1 LGKCEDL
8 SDPCALGLKLNV
20 TVRPFKK
27 SKERKV
33 VKRLKKGKKVTY
45 RVKIS
50 NSGNAEVT
58 GVRLKV
64 RGEGIRSKM

>member
-8 SDPCALGLKLNV
+8 SDPCALGLKLNL

-33 VKRLKKGKKVTY
+33 VKRLKKGKKVT
-45 RVKIS
+45 
-50 NSGNAEVT
+50 
-58 GVRLKV
+58 
-64 RGEGIRSKM
+64 